1 MSDDANGE
9 AVERVA
15 RQFIER
21 NGADALQMLR
31 ELAAA
36 AEDIHDAISAKAWR
50 DHQSRRP
57 TLVHSPQNR
66 YAGSRESVSL
76 SLLFW
81 VGAQLKTT
89 HVKSVLASLPGDPLP
104 IRVPLP

>member
-15 RQFIER
+15 REFVDR
-21 NGADALQMLR
+21 NGYEALQMLR

-50 DHQSRRP
+50 DIADAVERMLQSRVVRNP
-57 TLVHSPQNR
+57 
-66 YAGSRESVSL
+66 
-76 SLLFW
+76 
-81 VGAQLKTT
+81 
-89 HVKSVLASLPGDPLP
+89 
-104 IRVPLP
+104 